1 HRAKAVAVSQIG
13 YSLGGL
19 LVPIVIVSLEMF
31 GWRTTAFA
39 SGVIVMIVG
48 LPLVQLVRHR
58 PEPYGEHP
66 DGVSADDHDHHVQT
80 RSAASRDFTAR
91 EAMRTPAFWLI
102 SLGHAMA
109 LLTVSAVMVH
119 LIPHLTEDLDFTL
132 SAAGGIV
139 ALMTAFQLAGQILGG
154 YLGDRFNKRFICI
167 GCMIAHAA
175 GMLMLA
181 FAASVPMVIGF
192 AVLHGLGWGTRGPM
206 MVALRADYFGSTA
219 FGTIMGFSSLIVM
232 FGMAAGP
239 IVAGYMADV
248 SGNYESGFAVLA
260 LGSLF
265 GSIFFLTATPPS
277 MPVRATTS

>member
-1 HRAKAVAVSQIG
+1 
-13 YSLGGL
+13 
-19 LVPIVIVSLEMF
+19 
-31 GWRTTAFA
+31 
-39 SGVIVMIVG
+39 
-48 LPLVQLVRHR
+48 
-58 PEPYGEHP
+58 
-66 DGVSADDHDHHVQT
+66 
-80 RSAASRDFTAR
+80 
-91 EAMRTPAFWLI
+91 MRTPAFWLI

-248 SGNYESGFAVLA
+248 SGNYQSGFAALA

-277 MPVRATTS
+277 MPVRAAAS